1 MDTRIHTHTHKGL
14 HVLRGYKRQR
24 THTCCTTDSNTHT
37 HTHTHTPIQNHM
49 LYQRVSKSV
58 QQKGL
63 LGIIANGD
71 VLMSAV
77 ANASGTVHSDMEG
90 EGTRGWQ

>member
-1 MDTRIHTHTHKGL
+1 
-14 HVLRGYKRQR
+14 
-24 THTCCTTDSNTHT
+24 
-37 HTHTHTPIQNHM
+37 M